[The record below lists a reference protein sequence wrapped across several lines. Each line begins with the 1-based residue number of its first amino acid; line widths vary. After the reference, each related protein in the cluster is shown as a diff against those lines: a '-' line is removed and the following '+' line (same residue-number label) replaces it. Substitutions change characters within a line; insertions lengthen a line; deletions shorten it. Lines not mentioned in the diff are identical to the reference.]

1 MEGAWLKDL
10 RAIARRMRE
19 ALLEF
24 FEEVP
29 VPRSA
34 SEAKEM
40 EEEADNVACRNLL
53 EGLEETGRP
62 CVLVCED
69 LGIREFGS
77 RGEEKPFLAVD
88 PLDGT
93 RNFTRKLRIASI
105 SMAVCDGPNLRHL
118 KEALVLDIFTGREFW
133 AIRGQGAFSDGH
145 EIRASG
151 TKDLSEALVSVDQ
164 SGSRE
169 LGWVSEVVRRVDA
182 TRQLGSASMELCLV
196 ASGVLDASVDLRN
209 KLRTTDVAAGFL
221 ITVEAGAL
229 IWLHGS
235 SDPAGALKP
244 DEKVSFIV
252 ASRGIFDSLLQ
263 ILKPYIPEGVLLP
276 GGWQTA

>member
-1 MEGAWLKDL
+1 MEGEWLKDL

-24 FEEVP
+24 SEENP

-34 SEAKEM
+34 SEVKEM
-40 EEEADNVACRNLL
+40 EKKADDVACRSLL
-53 EGLEETGRP
+53 EGLEEASRP

-69 LGIREFGS
+69 LGIREFGP
-77 RGEEKPFLAVD
+77 RGEEKPFLVVD

-105 SMAVCDGPNLRHL
+105 SMAVCDGPNLTHL

-133 AIRGQGAFSDGH
+133 AIRGQGAFSDGR

-151 TKDLSEALVSVDQ
+151 IKELSEALVSLDQ
-164 SGSRE
+164 SKTKE
-169 LGWVSEVVRRVDA
+169 LGWVSEIVRKVDA
-182 TRQLGSASMELCLV
+182 TRQLGSASIELCLV
-196 ASGVLDASVDLRN
+196 ASGTLDAFVDLRDRI
-209 KLRTTDVAAGFL
+209 RTTDLAAGLL
-221 ITVEAGAL
+221 IAVEAGASA
-229 IWLHGS
+229 WLRGL
-235 SDPAGALKP
+235 SDPAGALRP
-244 DEKVSFIV
+244 DEKVKLVV
-252 ASRGIFDSLLQ
+252 AARGIFDLL
-263 ILKPYIPEGVLLP
+263 LKALGPYIPEGVLLP